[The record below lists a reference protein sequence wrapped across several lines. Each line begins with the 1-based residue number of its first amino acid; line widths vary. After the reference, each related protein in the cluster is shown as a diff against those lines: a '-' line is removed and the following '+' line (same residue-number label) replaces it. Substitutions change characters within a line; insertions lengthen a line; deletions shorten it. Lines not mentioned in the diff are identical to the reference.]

1 MLLAVDSGFAV
12 LAVFC
17 HVLDEQVGVQDQVF
31 GVGRLPGMLLQL
43 EGASWHHAP
52 QVAAGLGPGAVGAQ
66 CLHAQQGQ
74 QAALA
79 VGISACSCTCIGLG
93 VVAASRFGCMPLV
106 DLALGL
112 PGRARVAS
120 RDTQIRPGPGVV
132 VVPGG
137 VLPAG
142 ELVLGNEAVD
152 VLGIDLP
159 AGGVVFHML
168 VQRIASRIGAHGVR
182 EHQAVFAVRML
193 EVVADAPFLAQA
205 GKEGEVALVEL
216 GLVVAHGVVLDQAFV
231 HGEGVAAQEFVQD
244 LNDAEVLE
252 DPAVGAQGG
261 QVQPGAQG
269 ELVLGVAP
277 FLAPQGCV
285 GDQGV
290 ELARGGAI
298 EFDLAADLLADEGI
312 QVEVGAGRDAGKSQ
326 RIRGLEKELVG
337 KEAVEPFMPRQPHGR
352 QCSPTKNNRDRGR
365 RNRQRAR
372 HRRLP

>member
-1 MLLAVDSGFAV
+1 MAFSV
-12 LAVFC
+12 
-17 HVLDEQVGVQDQVF
+17 
-31 GVGRLPGMLLQL
+31 R
-43 EGASWHHAP
+43 
-52 QVAAGLGPGAVGAQ
+52 
-66 CLHAQQGQ
+66 
-74 QAALA
+74 
-79 VGISACSCTCIGLG
+79 ISACIGSRVGLG
-93 VVAASRFGCMPLV
+93 VVATSCFGCMPLV
-106 DLALGL
+106 DLAIGL
-112 PGRARVAS
+112 PCGARITFG
-120 RDTQIRPGPGVV
+120 DTQIRPGPGVV

-159 AGGVVFHML
+159 AWGVVLDLL
-168 VQRIASRIGAHGVR
+168 VQDIASAIGAHGVR
-182 EHQAVFAVRML
+182 EHQAVLTVRML

-216 GLVVAHGVVLDQAFV
+216 GLVVAHGVVLDQALV

-244 LNDAEVLE
+244 LDDAEVLE

-261 QVQPGAQG
+261 QVQPGTQG

-337 KEAVEPFMPRQPHGR
+337 KEAVEPFMP
-352 QCSPTKNNRDRGR
+352 
-365 RNRQRAR
+365 
-372 HRRLP
+372 